1 MNMIFTREGFR
12 ALRLVYLVTLAAMA
26 ASIFLVGS
34 AYLYWQAEK
43 RNNLQSVTA
52 QQEARARLDAARRER
67 DDLRDSEQTY
77 KVITARGVFQPEQR
91 LDLVE
96 AFAALK
102 NRHHLVALEYE
113 VQPQRPLKLSGNTN
127 LSAVDVFGSRIKF
140 KARAFHD
147 GDLVGFLDEFP
158 RMQRGFFPL
167 DRCALRRTTESETA
181 LSAARLNRGQTPA
194 SAADGNNNSAVNARD
209 QTAKNSTRTG
219 EENASLTLAALEAEC
234 SLEWITLVD
243 KRNPVARLPPAPS
256 GANQK

>member
-1 MNMIFTREGFR
+1 MNMIFTKEGFR
-12 ALRLVYLVTLAAMA
+12 ALRIVYLATVSGIA

-43 RNNLQSVTA
+43 RNNVQSVTA

-102 NRHHLVALEYE
+102 TRHHLVALEYE
-113 VQPQRPLKLSGNTN
+113 VQPQRPLKLSGNTT
-127 LSAVDVFGSRIKF
+127 LVAVDVFGSRIKF

-167 DRCALRRTTESETA
+167 DRCALKRTTESEA
-181 LSAARLNRGQTPA
+181 AVSAARLNRGQ
-194 SAADGNNNSAVNARD
+194 AADGEVAANNTSVAIVRD
-209 QTAKNSTRTG
+209 QTAKLPSRAG
-219 EENASLTLAALEAEC
+219 DENVPPALAALEAEC

-243 KRNPVARLPPAPS
+243 KRNPVAKLPPAPP

>member
-1 MNMIFTREGFR
+1 MIFTKEGFR
-12 ALRLVYLVTLAAMA
+12 ALRIVYLVTISGIA

-43 RNNLQSVTA
+43 RNNVQSVTA
-52 QQEARARLDAARRER
+52 QQEARVRLDSARRER

-102 NRHHLVALEYE
+102 TRHHLVALEYE
-113 VQPQRPLKLSGNTN
+113 VQPQRTLKLSGNTT
-127 LSAVDVFGSRIKF
+127 LVAVDVFGSRIKF

-158 RMQRGFFPL
+158 RMQRGFFLL
-167 DRCALRRTTESETA
+167 DRCAIKRTVESE
-181 LSAARLNRGQTPA
+181 SAASLKRSL
-194 SAADGNNNSAVNARD
+194 AADGAAAVNSTSVANIRE
-209 QTAKNSTRTG
+209 QATKNPTRAV
-219 EENASLTLAALEAEC
+219 EENTGPNLAALEAMC

-243 KRNPVARLPPAPS
+243 KRNPVASLPPAPPET
-256 GANQK
+256 NQK

>member
-1 MNMIFTREGFR
+1 MNMIFTKEGFR
-12 ALRLVYLVTLAAMA
+12 ALRIVYLATVSGIA

-43 RNNLQSVTA
+43 RNNVQSVTA

-102 NRHHLVALEYE
+102 TRHHLVALEYE
-113 VQPQRPLKLSGNTN
+113 VQPQRPLKLSGNTT
-127 LSAVDVFGSRIKF
+127 LVAVDVFGSRIKF

-167 DRCALRRTTESETA
+167 DRCALFRVRVALHWIEPVRPLTPSHYAYDPRALPRRFPYWNSLRQTIRESRRP
-181 LSAARLNRGQTPA
+181 LFARHQQR
-194 SAADGNNNSAVNARD
+194 
-209 QTAKNSTRTG
+209 
-219 EENASLTLAALEAEC
+219 
-234 SLEWITLVD
+234 
-243 KRNPVARLPPAPS
+243 
-256 GANQK
+256 